1 MGFREFV
8 ADVGR
13 RDARVTVVDRRS
25 EPPVYRLL
33 VGLFDTDAV
42 TVREAESGDDSHPPD
57 STVLRTGDGSEAV
70 AVSSLG
76 AVRDELLLMNSDIYR
91 TGARDLDDVDPPDVI
106 AGLDGVPFRVRSDVR
121 QPKAKLVL
129 IEMSRAIE
137 AMAWRDGTGRLDA
150 GFQHLSR
157 IADERGTRRVY
168 AQLGAETDVETT
180 VYGASGP
187 GPSLPSV
194 AVRTADAPELERSWF
209 VVYWSAEQPD
219 HTAALIAVQGDDEW
233 TGCWTTASPRCCG
246 TSTGPTGRRAGPVG
260 PQPTS
265 APDRRPGGRLRE
277 RGSNTPGFAP
287 SMTAARSRGCRGRRT

>member
-1 MGFREFV
+1 VILPRDLLVRRFGIRGVGFREFV

-76 AVRDELLLMNSDIYR
+76 AVRDELLLVNSDIYR

-157 IADERGTRRVY
+157 IADERGTRRVSHSS
-168 AQLGAETDVETT
+168 APRPTSKRPSTAPPDR
-180 VYGASGP
+180 ARRCRRSPSGP
-187 GPSLPSV
+187 PTP
-194 AVRTADAPELERSWF
+194 RSSNGRGSW
-209 VVYWSAEQPD
+209 
-219 HTAALIAVQGDDEW
+219 
-233 TGCWTTASPRCCG
+233 C
-246 TSTGPTGRRAGPVG
+246 TGRR
-260 PQPTS
+260 
-265 APDRRPGGRLRE
+265 
-277 RGSNTPGFAP
+277 SNRTTPP
-287 SMTAARSRGCRGRRT
+287 R